1 MKTKIKNIVA
11 KYKKDCLDAGNLLT
25 DAELTNKLIEDLDA
39 LFSLYDVSSRLPFKE
54 ELDKMC
60 EHYIQA
66 TEEEDK
72 TKWHDNTI
80 ADKVKHWCKWIKVF
94 AKENGY

>member
-1 MKTKIKNIVA
+1 MNRRKIQKVLNRFWQSGDNLEKEIIHIDDE
-11 KYKKDCLDAGNLLT
+11 KD
-25 DAELTNKLIEDLDA
+25 LINA

-60 EHYIQA
+60 KDYIQT
-66 TEEEDK
+66 TEKEDK
-72 TKWHDNTI
+72 TKWHDNTM
-80 ADKVKHWCKWIKVF
+80 AEKVKHWCKWIKVF